1 MSNPVLH
8 QAKWD
13 AKIVRKKEKR
23 PDDLVSENVNV
34 GPMPPP
40 DNRRGCAPLP
50 DHCQSIKIN
59 RVKDKRMN
67 KLIHKFVNE
76 IPKITTKTHVIYKRI
91 LNDFIK
97 FSSTI
102 SSMDLPN
109 FIIHT
114 FPYESFIKEGEL
126 YLKGWAVKYCNVIT
140 RFLEFNNKFV
150 SMKIHKQYYAKST
163 SKNNKIKPKMTKKRY
178 LMYTLL
184 LHQRD

>member
-8 QAKWD
+8 QAKRD
-13 AKIVRKKEKR
+13 AKIVREKEKL
-23 PDDLVSENVNV
+23 PDDIVSGNVNV

-40 DNRRGCAPLP
+40 DNRRGSESLP

-76 IPKITTKTHVIYKRI
+76 IPKITTKTHFIYKGI

-97 FSSTI
+97 FSPTI

-109 FIIHT
+109 FIIHK

-126 YLKGWAVKYCNVIT
+126 YLKGWAVEYCNVIT
-140 RFLEFNNKFV
+140 RFLEFNNKFYGWL
-150 SMKIHKQYYAKST
+150 SS
-163 SKNNKIKPKMTKKRY
+163 
-178 LMYTLL
+178 
-184 LHQRD
+184 